1 MSDDDEFEAAFK
13 QLSAAVDVFAGPL
26 EKSPLALS
34 AVHVERENGADYV
47 LLSSEVFKL
56 LEAKA
61 AAWDEAHGD
70 ADAEAAD
77 EADLLGM
84 LSERKH

>member
-1 MSDDDEFEAAFK
+1 MSKDDEFEAA
-13 QLSAAVDVFAGPL
+13 LNCLNAAVDVFAGPL
-26 EKSPLALS
+26 EQSPLALS
-34 AVHVERENGADYV
+34 AVHIERQDGADYV
-47 LLSSEVFKL
+47 LLSSEVYKL

-61 AAWDEAHGD
+61 AAWDEAHRD

-77 EADLLGM
+77 EADLIGM

>member
-1 MSDDDEFEAAFK
+1 MSDKSEFEAAFK

-34 AVHVERENGADYV
+34 AVHVERKDGADYV
-47 LLSSEVFKL
+47 LVNRAYFEVL
-56 LEAKA
+56 DAKA
-61 AAWDEAHGD
+61 AAWDEAHRD
-70 ADAEAAD
+70 ADAEA
-77 EADLLGM
+77 ADLLGM